1 MKNLETTMK
10 SFTDFLTEG
19 RSNVLHAFDMDETL
33 VAHDPKHLKVHIRD
47 ARGKLLKSL
56 TNQEFNKYKLK
67 PGEHYDFKDF
77 RSANVLAKSAH
88 PIQPMI
94 NRLNRL
100 KRRGFKTEI
109 VTARSD
115 LDDKQKVR
123 KILKKFGV
131 DIKTTHMRR
140 AGNIEGTSTGDRK
153 RKVISDLIKKHRY
166 KEVHLYDDDIGN
178 HTHFAK
184 LKQDHPGVRL
194 VSHIVRHNER
204 TKRTNTVTIR
214 H

>member
-1 MKNLETTMK
+1 MK
-10 SFTDFLTEG
+10 SFTEFLEEG
-19 RSNVLHAFDMDETL
+19 MSKKLFAFDMDETL
-33 VAHDPKHLKVHIRD
+33 LAHDPKHLKVHIRD
-47 ARGKLLKSL
+47 AQGKLIKSL

-77 RSANVLAKSAH
+77 RSAKVLGRSAH

-94 NRLNRL
+94 NKMNNL
-100 KRRGFKTEI
+100 KKRGFKTEI
-109 VTARSD
+109 VTARAD

-123 KILKKFGV
+123 KHLSRFGI

-140 AGNIEGTSTGDRK
+140 AGNVEGTSTGDRK
-153 RKVISDLIKKHRY
+153 RRVISDQIKKHKY
-166 KEVHLYDDDIGN
+166 NEVHLYDDDLGN
-178 HTHFAK
+178 HKHFAK
-184 LKQDHPGVRL
+184 LKQDHPGVKL

-204 TKRTNTVTIR
+204 TGRTNTVTVR

>member
-1 MKNLETTMK
+1 MK
-10 SFTDFLTEG
+10 SFTEFLEEG
-19 RSNVLHAFDMDETL
+19 LSKKLFAFDMDETL
-33 VAHDPKHLKVHIRD
+33 LAHDPKHLKVHIRN
-47 ARGKLLKSL
+47 AEGKLLKSL

-77 RSANVLAKSAH
+77 RSSKVLGQSAH

-94 NRLNRL
+94 NRMNQL

-109 VTARSD
+109 VTARAD
-115 LDDKQKVR
+115 LDDKQKV
-123 KILKKFGV
+123 KKHLKKFGI
-131 DIKTTHMRR
+131 DISTTHLRR
-140 AGNIEGTSTGDRK
+140 AGNVEGSSTGDRK
-153 RKVISDLIKKHRY
+153 RKVISDQIKKHKY
-166 KEVHLYDDDIGN
+166 NEVHLFDDDLGN
-178 HTHFAK
+178 HKHFAK

-204 TKRTNTVTIR
+204 TGRTNTITIK

>member
-1 MKNLETTMK
+1 MKT
-10 SFTDFLTEG
+10 FTEFLSEG
-19 RSNVLHAFDMDETL
+19 MNKKLFCFDMDETL
-33 VAHDPKHLKVHIRD
+33 VAHDPKHLKVHVRD
-47 ARGKLLKSL
+47 NQGKLIRSL

-67 PGEHYDFKDF
+67 PGEHFDFKDF
-77 RSANVLAKSAH
+77 RSSKVLAKSAH
-88 PIQPMI
+88 PITPMI
-94 NRLNRL
+94 RRLNNL

-115 LDDKQKVR
+115 LDDKQAVR
-123 KILKKFGV
+123 KHLKKFGI

-140 AGNIEGTSTGDRK
+140 AGNVEGTSTGDRK
-153 RKVISDLIKKHRY
+153 RKVISDQIKKHRY

-178 HTHFAK
+178 HKHFAK

-194 VSHIVRHNER
+194 VSHVVRHNER
-204 TKRTNTVTIR
+204 TGRTNTITIR